1 MRLPTLAATEA
12 RRATTRMKS
21 ETTNT
26 MDLVMSQRMTPAFK
40 VAAHTVV
47 AVLALGASGCGGSNV
62 IGPDNQLEVTN
73 VTDSFEWQVT
83 ALDDVSQTLTYAWVN
98 TGTVANVNQS
108 SSSGTSSTL
117 SSGAASLRVTDA
129 GGAEVYSR
137 SLAENGTFVT
147 STGATGTWTVTV
159 TLSDVTGTLNFR
171 LEKP

>member
-1 MRLPTLAATEA
+1 
-12 RRATTRMKS
+12 
-21 ETTNT
+21 
-26 MDLVMSQRMTPAFK
+26 MSHRMTPAFR
-40 VAAHTVV
+40 VAALTVV
-47 AVLALGASGCGGSNV
+47 AVLALGASGCGGTNV
-62 IGPDNQLEVTN
+62 IGPANQLEVTN

-83 ALDDVSQTLTYAWVN
+83 ALDNVSQTLTYAWEN

-108 SSSGTSSTL
+108 STL
-117 SSGAASLRVTDA
+117 SSGTASLRVTDA

-147 STGATGTWTVTV
+147 STGATGTWNVTV